1 MIFIIIVWN
10 KKEISTCFHLGRT
23 PDRWYLLNNEAN
35 EVSVCTDDTHQNV
48 PNFPHY
54 FFNPS
59 TLSFDHA
66 QTLPQGFPKVSS
78 EVQGHQSTCLGP
90 LPEKEGP
97 GQAPGLTSGFFW
109 TLSTE
114 QQRRACQRYR
124 PTEEQGSVGWSE
136 LSGAP
141 KAVFPKYLLR
151 ISFWF

>member
-1 MIFIIIVWN
+1 MVFIIIVWN

-23 PDRWYLLNNEAN
+23 PDRWHLLNNEAN
-35 EVSVCTDDTHQNV
+35 EVSVCTDDTYQNV

-54 FFNPS
+54 FFKPINSVLWSCPDS
-59 TLSFDHA
+59 APGVS
-66 QTLPQGFPKVSS
+66 QGL
-78 EVQGHQSTCLGP
+78 QWGQRHQSTCLGP
-90 LPEKEGP
+90 LPETEGP
-97 GQAPGLTSGFFW
+97 GQVPGLTSGFFW

-124 PTEEQGSVGWSE
+124 PIEEWGCVGWCE